1 MAAPVPGADNSE
13 RRRRPRKNVIDS
25 QLITVGLPCEGTA
38 ERRGILLDVSES
50 GMAVQ
55 PFVPLTPGTSSGIEI
70 ELEGSEPA
78 VKGTG
83 LIAWVG
89 AGGRAGIRFVD
100 MPPEARERLNHFLD
114 AGLQQEA
121 AAWPAEDPIEAKPSP
136 EQDELDLDGALEMIA
151 ERARD
156 IAAATGVAVALADED
171 GIRCRFSSGDAP
183 DVGVRLQP
191 HNGLSAYCVRT
202 GELVHCIDTLH
213 DSRIDPEIARQL
225 NVRSL
230 VIVPVFASGKVAG
243 LLEVLSA
250 SPNAFESRQIERL
263 RRVADLLGGTIEEGQ
278 VDDLDSDEEADAEIL
293 PPLPLD
299 LPDPEPVPVVSEPQR
314 SISDQAGQVT
324 SEPVSAADVAAPVLA
339 SSDLPLPEPQ
349 PEPVSSECES
359 QVVHCESADFLLSHS
374 SKLTTRDSR
383 APAAQA
389 EDESCSEQIAPEPA
403 PAVTTEN
410 ASPVNASVLSAPEPA
425 VSAEEFK
432 FAAVSAPEKPRIQ
445 ETKKQRTSKSKK
457 KSLPIHRIGPVFL
470 AATSG
475 PGGEVV
481 LGATITKHGTVDN
494 IRMISGPKS
503 LGEAASEAVSQWRC
517 KPYELNG
524 APTAIE
530 TTITIHFTPA
540 K

>member
-25 QLITVGLPCEGTA
+25 QLITVGLPAQGAA

-100 MPPEARERLNHFLD
+100 MPPEAREQLKRFLD
-114 AGLQQEA
+114 AGLQEEA

-136 EQDELDLDGALEMIA
+136 DEDELDLDGALEMIA

-156 IAAATGVAVALADED
+156 ITAATGVAVALADED
-171 GIRCRFSSGDAP
+171 GISCRFSSGDAP

-213 DSRIDPEIARQL
+213 DPRIDPEVARQL

-278 VDDLDSDEEADAEIL
+278 VDDPDSEEEADAEIL
-293 PPLPLD
+293 PPLPVD
-299 LPDPEPVPVVSEPQR
+299 LPDPEAVPVVSEPQR
-314 SISDQAGQVT
+314 STSDQAGQVT

-339 SSDLPLPEPQ
+339 SSDLPLPEPD

-359 QVVHCESADFLLSHS
+359 QVVSCESADFLLSHNS
-374 SKLTTRDSR
+374 QLTTRDSR
-383 APAAQA
+383 AP
-389 EDESCSEQIAPEPA
+389 EPA
-403 PAVTTEN
+403 PAVAE
-410 ASPVNASVLSAPEPA
+410 ARVPSAPEPA
-425 VSAEEFK
+425 ISAEEFK
-432 FAAVSAPEKPRIQ
+432 FAAVSAPEKPKIQ
-445 ETKKQRTSKSKK
+445 DTKKHRTSKSKK

-470 AATSG
+470 AASSG

-481 LGATITKHGTVDN
+481 LGATITKQGTVDN